1 MVCSAKSARVYDAGK
16 GSDRYTIFL
25 CNNVYVASTKKIIGK
40 LGTTKDI
47 QPCSCL
53 GKRIDFATLPKPV
66 QHAVVKKVGE

>member
-1 MVCSAKSARVYDAGK
+1 MKCPATSALVYDTGK

-25 CNNVYVASTKKIIGK
+25 CNNVYTASSKRVVGK

-53 GKRIDFATLPKPV
+53 GKRITFAALPKPV
-66 QHAVVKKVGE
+66 QQSVAKKAG